1 MKKEKITIQQERST
15 YKTHFTIKNT
25 LYYESEV
32 LIITKNQD
40 NKKFTIYFNKDIK
53 ITPYKINK
61 INNFLLTHNYISKK
75 IKNYKSFLNNYYLR
89 NYLNYKVLDY
99 TNYLY
104 F

>member
-1 MKKEKITIQQERST
+1 MKKQKITLEQTKTT
-15 YKTHFTIKNT
+15 YKKHFTIKNT
-25 LYYESEV
+25 LYYEDEI

-53 ITPYKINK
+53 ITTYKVNK
-61 INNFLLTHNYISKK
+61 INNFLLERKYINEK
-75 IKNYKSFLNNYYLR
+75 IKNYKSFLNNQHLR

>member
-1 MKKEKITIQQERST
+1 MKKQKITLEQT
-15 YKTHFTIKNT
+15 KTTFKKHFTIKNA
-25 LYYESEV
+25 LYYEDEI

-40 NKKFTIYFNKDIK
+40 NKNFSIYFNKDVK
-53 ITPYKINK
+53 ITNYKINK
-61 INNFLLTHNYISKK
+61 INNFLLNHHYINEK
-75 IKNYKSFLNNYYLR
+75 IKNYKSFLNNSYLR

>member
-1 MKKEKITIQQERST
+1 MKKQKITVKHEET
-15 YKTHFTIKNT
+15 TFKKHFIIKST
-25 LYYESEV
+25 LYYENEI

-53 ITPYKINK
+53 ITSFKVNK
-61 INNFLLTHNYISKK
+61 INNFLLTHKYISEK
-75 IKNYKSFLNNYYLR
+75 IKNYKSFLKNQHLR

-99 TNYLY
+99 TKNFY